1 MCSSDLRQVSE
12 SLAQALKTTHERID
26 KLPPGARSNADL
38 QDHNFPGLNAQHI
51 EWRDDVQGALD
62 GRPKGEQVLA
72 PADSAGFYWVQLKMA
87 SYADAEHAME
97 RVVCSTTSG
106 EKVLYRS
113 PAFWKAS
120 AAVNLPA
127 SIHNLY
133 SRALNGFEGRC
144 SAYGVAMAVL
154 TEVPLP
160 TADGGWAQVYP
171 DTYERD
177 SK

>member
-38 QDHNFPGLNAQHI
+38 QDHNFPGLTAQHM
-51 EWRDDVQGALD
+51 EWREDVQGSLSLKI
-62 GRPKGEQVLA
+62 RSEQILA
-72 PADSAGFYWVQLKMA
+72 PADSAGFYWIQLKMA
-87 SYADAEHAME
+87 SYADAEHAIE
-97 RVVCSTTSG
+97 RVVVSTISG
-106 EKVLYRS
+106 DKVLYRS

-154 TEVPLP
+154 SEIGRAHV
-160 TADGGWAQVYP
+160 
-171 DTYERD
+171 
-177 SK
+177 